1 MKRRWVAFKSSST
14 TWPKGMRD
22 VIRWKHAALL
32 ALAVLAAGCS
42 SNSKKELPPAELT
55 DFNEEVVLQ
64 KQWSRS
70 IGDGQGKTYNM
81 LVPAVE
87 NDRIYAADVTGEVVA
102 MDRMNGDVA
111 WKKDLDQPV
120 SGAVGVGYGL
130 VMLGT
135 LRGEVIA
142 LDAVTGEERWHAR
155 VTSEVLAPPATNG
168 DVVVVQTQDDRLIGL
183 DAATGNQ
190 RWLYDSTPAVLTLR
204 GTGAPL
210 VTNHLAIAGL
220 STGKV
225 VALDTQNGVPVWEA
239 RVAIPQGRS
248 ELDRVVDIDGGL
260 LLSGGTLYVASYQGR
275 MAGLELESGRV
286 LWQRDASSY
295 AGVAQGFGSVYTS
308 LASGTVE
315 GVDERT
321 TTALWSNESLARRQL
336 SAPEVFSSYVAV
348 GDMEG
353 YLHLLSQVDGR
364 FVGRTRVDSDG
375 LRARPLVVGDM
386 LYVFGNSGKLE
397 ALTIKR

>member
-1 MKRRWVAFKSSST
+1 
-14 TWPKGMRD
+14 MRD

-32 ALAVLAAGCS
+32 ALALLAAGCS

-55 DFNEEVVLQ
+55 DFKEEVVLQ
-64 KQWSRS
+64 KVWNRS
-70 IGDGQGKTYNM
+70 IGDGQGDTYNM

-102 MDRMNGDVA
+102 MDRMNGDVL

-142 LDAVTGEERWHAR
+142 LDASTGEEKWHAK
-155 VTSEVLAPPATNG
+155 VSSEVLAPPATNG
-168 DVVVVQTQDDRLIGL
+168 DIVVVQTQDDKVIGL
-183 DAATGNQ
+183 DASTGTQ

-210 VTNHLAIAGL
+210 VTNRLAIAGL

-225 VALDTQNGVPVWEA
+225 VALDTQNGVPAWEA

-275 MAGLELESGRV
+275 MAGIDLESGRV

-315 GVDERT
+315 GVDERS
-321 TTALWSNESLARRQL
+321 TTALWSNDALARRQL

-364 FVGRTRVDSDG
+364 FVGRIRVDSDG

-397 ALTIKR
+397 ALTIKQ

>member
-1 MKRRWVAFKSSST
+1 MTPRSVACNSSST
-14 TWPKGMRD
+14 TLPKGMRD
-22 VIRWKHAALL
+22 VIGWKHAAVLAVALL
-32 ALAVLAAGCS
+32 AVGCS

-55 DFNEEVVLQ
+55 KFTEEVVLK

-70 IGDGQGKTYNM
+70 IGDGQGESFNM
-81 LVPAVE
+81 LVPAIE
-87 NDRIYAADVTGEVVA
+87 NDRIYAADVTGVVMA
-102 MDRMNGDVA
+102 LDRMNGDVI
-111 WKKDLDQPV
+111 WKKDLDLPV

-135 LRGEVIA
+135 LKGEVIA
-142 LDAVTGEERWHAR
+142 MDASTGEEKWRAR

-168 DVVVVQTQDDRLIGL
+168 DVVVVQTQDDRVIGL
-183 DAATGNQ
+183 DASTGDR
-190 RWLYDSTPAVLTLR
+190 RWIYESTPAVLTLR
-204 GTGAPL
+204 GTGAPI
-210 VTNHLAIAGL
+210 VTNRLAVAGL

-225 VALDTQNGVPVWEA
+225 VALDTQNGVPVWEQ
-239 RVAIPQGRS
+239 RVAVPQGRS

-260 LLSGGTLYVASYQGR
+260 LLSGGVLYVASYQGR
-275 MAGLELESGRV
+275 VAGLELESGRV

-295 AGVAQGFGSVYTS
+295 AGVAQGFGNVYVS

-315 GVDERT
+315 GIDERSSS
-321 TTALWSNESLARRQL
+321 ALWSNDSLARRQL

-348 GDMEG
+348 GDLEG

-364 FVGRTRVDSDG
+364 FVGRERIDSDG

-386 LYVFGNSGKLE
+386 IYVFGNSGKLE
-397 ALTIKR
+397 ALTIR

>member
-1 MKRRWVAFKSSST
+1 MKRRSVAYKSSST

-55 DFNEEVVLQ
+55 SFKEEVVLQ

-70 IGDGQGKTYNM
+70 IGDGQGDLYNLM
-81 LVPAVE
+81 VPAI
-87 NDRIYAADVTGEVVA
+87 DGDTIFAADSTGVVVS
-102 MDRMNGDVA
+102 MDRMNGDVK
-111 WKKDLDQPV
+111 WKKDLELPV
-120 SGAVGVGYGL
+120 SGAVGVGSGL
-130 VMLGT
+130 VLLGT
-135 LRGEVIA
+135 LKGDVVA
-142 LDAVTGEERWHAR
+142 LDSSTGEEKWRAR
-155 VTSEVLAPPATNG
+155 VTSEVLSPPATNG
-168 DVVVVQTQDDRLIGL
+168 DVVVVQTQDDRVIGL

-204 GTGAPL
+204 GTSGPV
-210 VTNHLAIAGL
+210 VTSNLALAGL

-225 VALDTQNGVPVWEA
+225 VALDTQNGVPAWET

-260 LLSGGTLYVASYQGR
+260 LLSGDTLYVATYQGR
-275 MAGLELESGRV
+275 VAALDVQSGRIN
-286 LWQRDASSY
+286 WQRDASSY
-295 AGVAQGFGSVYTS
+295 AGVAQGFGSVYVS

-315 GVDERT
+315 SVDERS
-321 TTALWSNESLARRQL
+321 TTALWSNDSLARRQL

-348 GDMEG
+348 GDFEG

-364 FVGRTRVDSDG
+364 FVGRERIDSDG
-375 LRARPLVVGDM
+375 LRARPLVVGNM
-386 LYVFGNSGKLE
+386 LYVYGNSGKLE
-397 ALTIKR
+397 ALTIK

>member
-1 MKRRWVAFKSSST
+1 
-14 TWPKGMRD
+14 MRD
-22 VIRWKHAALL
+22 VIGWKHAAVLAVALL
-32 ALAVLAAGCS
+32 AVGCS

-55 DFNEEVVLQ
+55 KFTEEVVLK

-70 IGDGQGKTYNM
+70 IGDGQGESFNM
-81 LVPAVE
+81 LVPAIE
-87 NDRIYAADVTGEVVA
+87 NDRIYAADVTGVVMA
-102 MDRMNGDVA
+102 LDRMNGDVI
-111 WKKDLDQPV
+111 WKKDLDLPV

-135 LRGEVIA
+135 LKGEVIA
-142 LDAVTGEERWHAR
+142 MDASTGEEKWRAR

-168 DVVVVQTQDDRLIGL
+168 DVVVVQTQDDRVIAL
-183 DAATGNQ
+183 DASTGDR
-190 RWLYDSTPAVLTLR
+190 RWIYESTPAVLTLR
-204 GTGAPL
+204 GTGAPI
-210 VTNHLAIAGL
+210 VTNRLAVAGL

-225 VALDTQNGVPVWEA
+225 VALDTQNGVPVWEQ
-239 RVAIPQGRS
+239 RVAVPQGRS

-260 LLSGGTLYVASYQGR
+260 LLSGGVLYVASYQGR
-275 MAGLELESGRV
+275 VAGLDLESGRV

-295 AGVAQGFGSVYTS
+295 AGVAQGFGNVYVS

-315 GVDERT
+315 GIDERSSS
-321 TTALWSNESLARRQL
+321 ALWSNDSLARRQL

-348 GDMEG
+348 GDLEG

-364 FVGRTRVDSDG
+364 FVGRERIDSDG

-386 LYVFGNSGKLE
+386 IYVFGNSGKLE
-397 ALTIKR
+397 ALTIR

>member
-1 MKRRWVAFKSSST
+1 MKQRSVACNSSST

-32 ALAVLAAGCS
+32 ALALLAAGCS

-55 DFNEEVVLQ
+55 DFKEEVVLK

-70 IGDGQGKTYNM
+70 IGDGQGETYNM
-81 LVPAVE
+81 LVPAIE
-87 NDRIYAADVTGEVVA
+87 NERIFAADVSGVVMA
-102 MDRMNGDVA
+102 MDRYNGDVL
-111 WKKDLDQPV
+111 WKKDLELPV

-130 VMLGT
+130 VMIGT
-135 LRGEVIA
+135 LKGEVVA
-142 LDAVTGEERWHAR
+142 LDAISGEEKWRSR

-168 DVVVVQTQDDRLIGL
+168 DVVVVQTQDDRIIGL
-183 DAATGNQ
+183 DASTGNQ
-190 RWLYDSTPAVLTLR
+190 RWIYESTPAVLTLR
-204 GTGAPL
+204 GTGAPI
-210 VTNHLAIAGL
+210 VTNRLAVAGL

-225 VALDTQNGVPVWEA
+225 IALDTQNGVPVWEQ

-260 LLSGGTLYVASYQGR
+260 LLSGGILYVASYQGR
-275 MAGLELESGRV
+275 VAGLDLESGRV

-295 AGVAQGFGSVYTS
+295 AGVSQGFGSVYVS

-315 GVDERT
+315 GIDERSSS
-321 TTALWSNESLARRQL
+321 ALWSNDALARRQL

-348 GDMEG
+348 GDLEG

-364 FVGRTRVDSDG
+364 FVGRERIDSDG
-375 LRARPLVVGDM
+375 LRARPLVVGDTI
-386 LYVFGNSGKLE
+386 YVYGNSGKLE
-397 ALTIKR
+397 ALTIK

>member
-1 MKRRWVAFKSSST
+1 MTPRSVACNSSST
-14 TWPKGMRD
+14 TLPKGMRD
-22 VIRWKHAALL
+22 VIGWKHAAVLAVALL
-32 ALAVLAAGCS
+32 AVGCS

-55 DFNEEVVLQ
+55 KFTEEVVLK

-70 IGDGQGKTYNM
+70 IGDGQGESFNM
-81 LVPAVE
+81 LVPAIE
-87 NDRIYAADVTGEVVA
+87 NDRIYAADVTGVVMA
-102 MDRMNGDVA
+102 LDRMNGDVI
-111 WKKDLDQPV
+111 WKKDLDLPV

-135 LRGEVIA
+135 LKGEVIA
-142 LDAVTGEERWHAR
+142 MDASTGEEKWRAR

-168 DVVVVQTQDDRLIGL
+168 DVVVVQTQDDRVIAL
-183 DAATGNQ
+183 DASTGDR
-190 RWLYDSTPAVLTLR
+190 RWIYESTPAVLTLR
-204 GTGAPL
+204 GTGAPI
-210 VTNHLAIAGL
+210 VTNRLAVAGL

-225 VALDTQNGVPVWEA
+225 VALDTQNGVPVWEQ
-239 RVAIPQGRS
+239 RVAVPQGRS

-260 LLSGGTLYVASYQGR
+260 LLSGGVLYVASYQGR
-275 MAGLELESGRV
+275 VAGLELESGRV

-295 AGVAQGFGSVYTS
+295 AGVAQGFGNVYVS

-315 GVDERT
+315 GIDERSSS
-321 TTALWSNESLARRQL
+321 ALWSNDSLARRQL

-348 GDMEG
+348 GDLEG

-364 FVGRTRVDSDG
+364 FVGRQRIDSDG

-386 LYVFGNSGKLE
+386 IYVFGNSGKLE
-397 ALTIKR
+397 ALTIR

>member
-1 MKRRWVAFKSSST
+1 
-14 TWPKGMRD
+14 MRD
-22 VIRWKHAALL
+22 VIGWKHAAVLAVALL
-32 ALAVLAAGCS
+32 AVGCS

-55 DFNEEVVLQ
+55 KFTEEVVLK

-70 IGDGQGKTYNM
+70 IGDGQGESFNM
-81 LVPAVE
+81 LVPAIE
-87 NDRIYAADVTGEVVA
+87 NDRIYAADVTGVVMA
-102 MDRMNGDVA
+102 LDRMNGDVI
-111 WKKDLDQPV
+111 WKKDLDLPV

-135 LRGEVIA
+135 LKGELIA
-142 LDAVTGEERWHAR
+142 MDASTGEEKWRAR

-168 DVVVVQTQDDRLIGL
+168 DVVVVQTQDDRVIGL
-183 DAATGNQ
+183 DASTGDR
-190 RWLYDSTPAVLTLR
+190 RWIYESTPAVLTLR
-204 GTGAPL
+204 GTGAPI
-210 VTNHLAIAGL
+210 VTNRLAVAGL

-225 VALDTQNGVPVWEA
+225 VALDTQNGVPVWEQ
-239 RVAIPQGRS
+239 RVAVPQGRS

-260 LLSGGTLYVASYQGR
+260 LLSGGVLYVASYQGR
-275 MAGLELESGRV
+275 VAGLELESGRV

-295 AGVAQGFGSVYTS
+295 AGVAQGFGNVYVS

-315 GVDERT
+315 GIDERSSS
-321 TTALWSNESLARRQL
+321 ALWSNDSLARRQL

-348 GDMEG
+348 GDLEG

-364 FVGRTRVDSDG
+364 FVGRERIDSDG

-386 LYVFGNSGKLE
+386 IYVFGNSGKLE
-397 ALTIKR
+397 ALTIR

>member
-1 MKRRWVAFKSSST
+1 MACKSSST

-32 ALAVLAAGCS
+32 ALALLAAGCS

-55 DFNEEVVLQ
+55 DFKEEVVLQ

-70 IGDGQGKTYNM
+70 IGDGQGETYNM

-87 NDRIYAADVTGEVVA
+87 GEHIFAADVTGVVMA
-102 MDRMNGDVA
+102 LDRNNGDVV
-111 WKKDLDQPV
+111 WKQDLELPV

-135 LRGEVIA
+135 LRGDVIA
-142 LDAVTGEERWHAR
+142 LDSATGEKKWEAK
-155 VTSEVLAPPATNG
+155 VTSEVLAPPASNG

-183 DAATGNQ
+183 DAATGAQ
-190 RWLYDSTPAVLTLR
+190 RWQYDSTPAVLTLR

-210 VTNHLAIAGL
+210 ATNRLAIAGL

-225 VALDTQNGVPVWEA
+225 VALDISNGVPVWEA
-239 RVAIPQGRS
+239 RVAVPQGRS

-275 MAGLELESGRV
+275 MAGIDLESGRV

-295 AGVAQGFGSVYTS
+295 AGVAQGFGSVYIS

-315 GVDERT
+315 GVDERS
-321 TTALWSNESLARRQL
+321 TTALWSNDSLARRQL

-353 YLHLLSQVDGR
+353 YVHLLSQVDGR
-364 FVGRTRVDSDG
+364 FVGRERIDSDG
-375 LRARPLVVGDM
+375 LRARPLVVENT
-386 LYVFGNSGKLE
+386 LYLYGNSGKLV
-397 ALTIKR
+397 ALTIK

>member
-1 MKRRWVAFKSSST
+1 
-14 TWPKGMRD
+14 MRD

-32 ALAVLAAGCS
+32 ALAILAAGCS

-55 DFNEEVVLQ
+55 DFKEEVVLQ

-70 IGDGQGKTYNM
+70 IGDGQGETYNM
-81 LVPAVE
+81 LVPAIE
-87 NDRIYAADVTGEVVA
+87 GDRIYAGDVTGVVTSL
-102 MDRMNGDVA
+102 DRLTGDVI
-111 WKKDLDQPV
+111 WEKDLELPV
-120 SGAVGVGYGL
+120 SGAVGVGYGM
-130 VMLGT
+130 VMIGT
-135 LRGEVIA
+135 LKGEVVA
-142 LDAVTGEERWHAR
+142 LDASSGEERWRAR

-168 DVVVVQTQDDRLIGL
+168 DVVVVQTQDDRVIGL
-183 DAATGNQ
+183 DAATGSQ
-190 RWLYDSTPAVLTLR
+190 RWIYESTPAVLTLR

-210 VTNHLAIAGL
+210 VTNRLAIAGL

-225 VALDTQNGVPVWEA
+225 VALDTSNGVPVWEQ
-239 RVAIPQGRS
+239 RVAVPQGRS
-248 ELDRVVDIDGGL
+248 ELERVVDIDGGL

-275 MAGLELESGRV
+275 VAGLDLESGRV

-295 AGVAQGFGSVYTS
+295 SGVAQGFGSVYAT

-315 GVDERT
+315 GIDERSSS
-321 TTALWSNESLARRQL
+321 ALWSNESLARRQL
-336 SAPEVFSSYVAV
+336 GAPEVFSSYVAV

-364 FVGRTRVDSDG
+364 FVGRERIDSDG

-386 LYVFGNSGKLE
+386 IYVYGNSGKLE
-397 ALTIKR
+397 ALTIK